1 MRINNIL
8 LIFIAALLSVATP
21 ACSSGSDSQDA
32 PAPSSGPDSQALPAA
47 LSGSQAESTGVSWVG
62 YDEGMALG
70 KKEGKKI
77 LINFYADWCGYC
89 KKMNREIFTQSEP
102 ADFINQNFVPIR
114 LNADIEQQLAEAYRV
129 SGLPTTWFL
138 DKNGE
143 GILNIPGYLPKEMF
157 MSYMKFV
164 QTDSYQNMSFREFMG
179 VE

>member
-1 MRINNIL
+1 MKANITR
-8 LIFIAALLSVATP
+8 LIVITALMCITMP
-21 ACSSGSDSQDA
+21 ACSSGSDSQNE
-32 PAPSSGPDSQALPAA
+32 PAA
-47 LSGSQAESTGVSWVG
+47 STGTSTKTSGVSWIG

-70 KKEGKKI
+70 KTDGKKI

-89 KKMNREIFTQSEP
+89 KKMNREIFSKGET
-102 ADFINQNFVPIR
+102 ADYINRNFIPVRINTD
-114 LNADIEQQLAEAYRV
+114 AEAQLAEAYRV

-164 QTDSYQNMSFREFMG
+164 QTDSYQSMSFREYMG